1 MNSGPTCPS
10 YQYQN
15 TTVNLYQLFKVEYF
29 TFSANSG
36 IPASAIGNG
45 VQEFMDGNDEFG
57 EDTHRVEP
65 IAFYQWTQILTL
77 DITIF
82 GLKLSV
88 KSGLK
93 EIF

>member
-1 MNSGPTCPS
+1 
-10 YQYQN
+10 
-15 TTVNLYQLFKVEYF
+15 
-29 TFSANSG
+29 
-36 IPASAIGNG
+36 
-45 VQEFMDGNDEFG
+45 MDGNDEFG
-57 EDTHRVEP
+57 EDTHRLEP